1 MDYLRD
7 AFRAARSTPV
17 VSSVAVLS
25 LALGIGAN
33 TAIFSILN
41 SLLLKPLPVRE
52 PNELVIIDSA
62 GPGEWYGVGY
72 PIWREIRD
80 RRVFEQ
86 AFAWGTD
93 RVGLS
98 TAGEIRF
105 AAAIWASGDIFN
117 VLGVSAELG
126 RTFDARDDI
135 RGGGSAGPVGVIS
148 HAFWERRFGAEPD
161 AIGRTLAI
169 EGVPFTIVGVMPPRF
184 FGPNVGETF
193 DVMLPLETEPLI
205 GRKPPRLASPMWTWL
220 HIMARR
226 APDQTATSLTAALGL
241 AQPDIR
247 EATMPSFV
255 RTEDRDRYLRTA
267 WVVREAPG
275 GLSRLRRQYGPAM
288 QVLLAVVAVVLLVA
302 CANIA
307 TLMLGRST
315 ARRYEFSVRLALG
328 ASRARLV
335 RQLLVESLLLSAAG
349 AVLGLFLAHW
359 SSRILVAQLSTWA
372 SAAFLDLSVDRRVL
386 AATAATTVVTAML
399 FGTLPSYRAVRV
411 PAVDALKGPRRSVAA
426 SSVTMSGLLVIQV
439 ALSLV
444 LVIGAALFIRSFA
457 ALAYRDIG
465 LDRSRV
471 LVAVVDA
478 RRTAVP
484 AAERRALY
492 ERVRQAV
499 AAVPGVERAA
509 TSLATPLGSAGVRFT
524 PEISAPGNPVF
535 DGTAERILTTPVSP
549 GWFHTFGT
557 RLLAGRDFDD
567 RDRAGAPGVV
577 IINEAFARR
586 YFDGGAPLGRTLIEG
601 SSAADR
607 RSLEIVGLV
616 EDAAF
621 TTVRGAV
628 EPTLYKPLAQRLD
641 ETLLTSIPSI
651 SVSVRAASGLSP
663 DGLTSSVA
671 AAISGV
677 DRDLAVTFL
686 TLSEQLRIFYIRERL
701 LAMLSGFFGALAL
714 LLAAIGLYGVVA
726 YMVSQRRPEIGIRM
740 ALGADRRRVLSMI
753 LGRVLTLTAM
763 GVAAGTVLTVWAAG
777 LVRTLLYVTDA
788 RDPVTF
794 VGASLVLLAVSGAAA
809 WLPARRA
816 ARIDPA
822 VVLRDT

>member
-1 MDYLRD
+1 MDLLRD
-7 AFRAARSTPV
+7 AFRAARNTPV

-33 TAIFSILN
+33 TSTFSILN

-52 PNELVIIDSA
+52 PNELVVVDSA

-105 AAAIWASGDIFN
+105 ATAIWASGDIFD
-117 VLGVSAELG
+117 VLGVSAAFG
-126 RTFDARDDI
+126 RTFDGRDDV
-135 RGGGSAGPVGVIS
+135 RGGGPGGPVGVIS
-148 HAFWERRFGAEPD
+148 HPFWQRRFGGAPD

-169 EGVPFTIVGVMPPRF
+169 EGVPYTVVGVMPPRF
-184 FGPNVGETF
+184 FGPTVGETF
-193 DVMLPLETEPLI
+193 DVMLPLATEPLI
-205 GRKPPRLASPMWTWL
+205 GRKPPRLESPMWTWL

-226 APDQTATSLTAALGL
+226 APGQTATSLTAALGL

-247 EATMPSFV
+247 EATMPSFT
-255 RTEDRDRYLRTA
+255 RSEDRDRYLRAA
-267 WVVREAPG
+267 WVVRDAPG
-275 GLSRLRRQYGPAM
+275 GVSRLRRQYGPAL

-307 TLMLGRST
+307 ALMLGRST
-315 ARRYEFSVRLALG
+315 ARRHEFSVRLALG

-335 RQLLVESLLLSAAG
+335 RQFLVESLLLSAAG
-349 AVLGLFLAHW
+349 ALLGLLLAHW

-372 SAAFLDLSVDRRVL
+372 SAAFLDLAVDRRVL
-386 AATAATTVVTAML
+386 AATAATTVVTAIL
-399 FGTLPSYRAVRV
+399 FGTLPSYRAVRC
-411 PAVDALKGPRRSVAA
+411 PAIDALKGPRGSGAA
-426 SSVTMSGLLVIQV
+426 SSVTMSGLLVVQV

-444 LVIGAALFIRSFA
+444 LVIGAALFVRSFA
-457 ALAYRDIG
+457 GLAYRDIG
-465 LDRSRV
+465 FDRNRV
-471 LVAVVDA
+471 LVAVLDA

-484 AAERRALY
+484 ASERGALY
-492 ERVRQAV
+492 ERVREVV
-499 AAVPGVERAA
+499 ATVPGIEHAA

-524 PEISAPGNPVF
+524 PEISAPDNPVF
-535 DGTAERILTTPVSP
+535 GGKSDRILTTPVSP
-549 GWFHTFGT
+549 GWFDTFGT

-586 YFDGGAPLGRTLIEG
+586 YFGGGTPLGRTLIEG
-601 SSAADR
+601 SAADR

-641 ETLLTSIPSI
+641 EKLLTSMPSI

-663 DGLTSSVA
+663 EGLTSSVA

-714 LLAAIGLYGVVA
+714 LLAAIGLYSVVA
-726 YMVSQRRPEIGIRM
+726 YLVSQRRPEIGIRM
-740 ALGADRRRVLSMI
+740 ALGADRRRILSMI
-753 LGRVLTLTAM
+753 LGRVLTLTVM
-763 GVAAGTVLTVWAAG
+763 GVAVGTLLSVWAAG
-777 LVRTLLYVTDA
+777 LVRTLLYATDA

-794 VGASLVLLAVSGAAA
+794 VGASLVLLAVSSAAA

-822 VVLRDT
+822 IVLRET